1 MTVFP
6 QWQNN
11 ENQNCH
17 QPWQNIQMYG
27 PFLNNPNFPETT
39 DQFIRDLHYI
49 LKTLLKYEYIV
60 FESNLIRDKKYSISI
75 PIHFTHLLNKNNLN
89 SCLLNIL
96 VP

>member
-11 ENQNCH
+11 KNQNCH

-39 DQFIRDLHYI
+39 NQLIGDLHYI
-49 LKTLLKYEYIV
+49 LKTLLKYEYILCSSRTLNV
-60 FESNLIRDKKYSISI
+60 MRSIQFQSM
-75 PIHFTHLLNKNNLN
+75 HD
-89 SCLLNIL
+89 
-96 VP
+96 